1 LQDLFNQ
8 IDVGLAIEF
17 EFEVDGARPP
27 LAIAYAWLL
36 RVEAGVCGV
45 CCAVDLLNNSGW
57 LTVLFASKTEQY
69 EQKTDQYGPHG
80 LGNLLQLLFPRR
92 KPTYAEVRTRSQI
105 QCSGVAA

>member
-1 LQDLFNQ
+1 VLSPDPRIVDLRNRICKIYSTN

-92 KPTYAEVRTRSQI
+92 K
-105 QCSGVAA
+105 